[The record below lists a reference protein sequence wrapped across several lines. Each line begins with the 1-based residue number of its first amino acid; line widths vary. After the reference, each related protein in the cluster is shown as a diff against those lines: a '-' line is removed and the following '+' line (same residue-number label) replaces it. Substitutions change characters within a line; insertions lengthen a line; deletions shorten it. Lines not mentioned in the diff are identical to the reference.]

1 MSRIRTIKTVIWRFI
16 ALHLR
21 RMVQRRTASALARLD
36 DRALAVI
43 GVPRDRI
50 ADYACELARTAVT
63 VPPKPASDGTRLRL
77 QRDPLHPCRGLTP
90 GRRQG
95 EARA

>member
-1 MSRIRTIKTVIWRFI
+1 MRRIRTIKTVIWRFI

-21 RMVQRRTASALARLD
+21 RTVQRRTASALARLD

-50 ADYACELARTAVT
+50 ADYARELARTAVT
-63 VPPKPASDGTRLRL
+63 VPPKPASEGPRRRL
-77 QRDPLHPCRGLTP
+77 QGDPPHPYRGLGP